1 MKEKTLKKVYKGLGF
16 VEALI
21 ALSVSGVVAVVLM
34 GISAE
39 AISELRRLDMQDNI
53 AQHAVSTA
61 VILQDIAIKQA
72 FLNEEDENI
81 FYEYLNMGQ
90 CYGFL
95 TDVDTGEVTIDTTTS
110 YQETDRDVYSSSSVI
125 LGEDDDNPEFFRIM
139 CVEQAPS
146 ASDMSKMLVKII
158 TGSNRV
164 EGKVT
169 NNRDVKDYEYYS
181 IIVL

>member
-1 MKEKTLKKVYKGLGF
+1 MKEKKLRKVYKGLGF

-21 ALSVSGVVAVVLM
+21 ALTVSGVVAVVLM

-39 AISELRRLDMQDNI
+39 AIAELRRLDIQDNI

-61 VILQDIAIKQA
+61 VLIQDIAIKQA
-72 FLNEEDENI
+72 YLNADDENI
-81 FYEYLNMGQ
+81 FYNLQPNR

-95 TDVDTGEVTIDTTTS
+95 TDPDTGEVTLDTESNYTS
-110 YQETDRDVYSSSSVI
+110 RDTYATSSVI
-125 LGEDDDNPEFFRIM
+125 LDPDDSDNPEFFRVM
-139 CVEQAPS
+139 CVAHNPS
-146 ASDMSKMLVKII
+146 EADKSKILVKII

-164 EGKVT
+164 EGRVT
-169 NNRDVKDYEYYS
+169 NNRDVKDYEHFA

>member
-1 MKEKTLKKVYKGLGF
+1 MKEKKLKEAYKGLGF

-61 VILQDIAIKQA
+61 VIVQDIAIKQA
-72 FLNEEDENI
+72 LLNEEDENI
-81 FYEYLNMGQ
+81 FYEDLNTGQ

-95 TDVDTGEVTIDTTTS
+95 TDVDTGEVTIDTTAS
-110 YQETDRDVYSSSSVI
+110 YLQADREEYSSSSVI
-125 LGEDDDNPEFFRIM
+125 LNEDDDNPEFFRII

-146 ASDMSKMLVKII
+146 ESDKTKMLVKII

-169 NNRDVKDYEYYS
+169 NNRDVKDYEHYA